1 MKGFYIENFVLRL
14 IVSLV
19 GTFAFWFIVQYVVD
33 VLIFH
38 EQFSVGILD
47 FAIPAFLGV
56 YTALTWKPKN

>member
-19 GTFAFWFIVQYVVD
+19 GMFAFWFAIQYVVD

-38 EQFSVGILD
+38 EQFHVGILD
-47 FAIPAFLGV
+47 FVIPAFLGV
-56 YTALTWKPKN
+56 YTAITWKPKN